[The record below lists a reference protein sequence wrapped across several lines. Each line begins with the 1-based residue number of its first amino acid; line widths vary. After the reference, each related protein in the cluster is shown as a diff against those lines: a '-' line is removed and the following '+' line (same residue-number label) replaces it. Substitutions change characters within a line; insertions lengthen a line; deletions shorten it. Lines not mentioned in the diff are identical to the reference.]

1 MMKFRFTCPS
11 HQQLFFETT
20 RAAGCCDPVAMDEGR
35 RRALAWLSRC
45 YPRLVM
51 DHVHG
56 GTCFACEF
64 EACFGSVREV
74 QAAVEELAKEV
85 LASAARPVRGT
96 DAEPIR

>member
-1 MMKFRFTCPS
+1 MKFRFTCPS
-11 HQQLFFETT
+11 HQQLFFETV
-20 RAAGCCDPVAMDEGR
+20 RAAGCCDPVAMDEVR

-51 DHVHG
+51 DHVRG

-74 QAAVEELAKEV
+74 QAAVEELVKEV
-85 LASAARPVRGT
+85 LCECCSAVRGP